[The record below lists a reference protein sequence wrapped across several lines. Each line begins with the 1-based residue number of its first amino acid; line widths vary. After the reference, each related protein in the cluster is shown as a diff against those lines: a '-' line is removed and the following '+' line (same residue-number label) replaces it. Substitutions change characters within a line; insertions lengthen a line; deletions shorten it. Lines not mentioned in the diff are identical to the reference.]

1 MERNQ
6 GCLDCPMRGKHLFC
20 NMEDAAVEKF
30 DSIGTPV
37 QFSRGAVIFREGDAC
52 GSVHVL
58 CSGRV
63 KLSATSREGR
73 TLILKIARA
82 GEVLGLSA
90 ALAGQAYEVT
100 AETVEPC
107 RLKTIR
113 RQALLD
119 FLDRT
124 PDASMRAAKTV
135 AQEYKAAFSEV
146 RRLAL
151 PATASGRVA
160 GLLLDWSREQ
170 AVPSTTHAQ
179 GRCMMT
185 LTHEE
190 IASMTATTRETV
202 TRVLGQLKRD
212 NLIQIRGASLTVLQP
227 QALERLAV

>member
-1 MERNQ
+1 MERSQ
-6 GCLDCPMRGKHLFC
+6 GCMECPNRGKHFFC
-20 NMEDAAVEKF
+20 CMEASALEKF
-30 DSIGTPV
+30 DCLGTPV
-37 QFSRGAVIFREGDAC
+37 QFSSGAVIFREGDNC

-73 TLILKIARA
+73 TLILKIARG

-90 ALAGQAYEVT
+90 ALANQPYEVT
-100 AETVEPC
+100 AETMEPC
-107 RLKTIR
+107 RMKTIR
-113 RQALLD
+113 RQALID
-119 FLDRT
+119 FLDRN
-124 PDASMRAAKTV
+124 PDASMRAARCV
-135 AQEYKAAFSEV
+135 ALEYKAAFSEV

-160 GLLLDWSREQ
+160 NLLLDWSREQ
-170 AVPSTTHAQ
+170 AVDHAPN
-179 GRCMMT
+179 GRCMMP

-212 NLIQIRGASLTVLQP
+212 QLISIRGASLTVLQP

>member
-6 GCLDCPMRGKHLFC
+6 GCLECTARSKHMFC
-20 NMEDAAVEKF
+20 SMQNSSLEKF
-30 DSIGTPV
+30 DCIGTPV
-37 QFSRGAVIFREGDAC
+37 RFGSGAVIFREGDNC

-90 ALAGQAYEVT
+90 ALAGQPFEVT

-107 RLKTIR
+107 QLKTIR

-119 FLDRT
+119 FLDRN
-124 PDASMRAAKTV
+124 PDASMRAARAV

-160 GLLLDWSREQ
+160 NLLLDWSREQ
-170 AVPSTTHAQ
+170 APDNATQ
-179 GRCMMT
+179 GRCMMP

-212 NLIQIRGASLTVLQP
+212 QLISIRGAALTVLQP

>member
-6 GCLDCPMRGKHLFC
+6 GCLECPARGKHMFC
-20 NMEDAAVEKF
+20 SMENSALEKF
-30 DSIGTPV
+30 DSIGTQV
-37 QFSRGAVIFREGDAC
+37 RFSSGAVIFREGDNC

-90 ALAGQAYEVT
+90 ALAAQPFEVT

-107 RLKTIR
+107 MVKTIR

-119 FLDRT
+119 FLDRN
-124 PDASMRAAKTV
+124 PDASMRAARCV

-160 GLLLDWSREQ
+160 NLLLDWSREQ
-170 AVPSTTHAQ
+170 ATDPAR
-179 GRCMMT
+179 GRCVMP

-212 NLIQIRGASLTVLQP
+212 QLISIRGASLTVLQP

>member
-6 GCLDCPMRGKHLFC
+6 GCLDCAARGKHPFC
-20 NMEDAAVEKF
+20 DMQQAALEKF
-30 DSIGTPV
+30 DTIGTPV
-37 QFSRGAVIFREGDAC
+37 QFGSGAVIFREGDNCA
-52 GSVHVL
+52 SVHVL

-90 ALAGQAYEVT
+90 ALASQPYEVT

-107 RLKTIR
+107 RVKTIR

-119 FLDRT
+119 FFDRH
-124 PDASMRAAKTV
+124 PDASIRAARAV
-135 AQEYKAAFSEV
+135 AQEYKSAFSEV

-160 GLLLDWSREQ
+160 NLLLDWSREQ
-170 AVPSTTHAQ
+170 APESAVR
-179 GRCMMT
+179 GRCVMP

-212 NLIQIRGASLTVLQP
+212 QLIQIHGASLTVLQP

>member
-1 MERNQ
+1 MERSQ
-6 GCLDCPMRGKHLFC
+6 GCLDCPARGKHLFC
-20 NMEDAAVEKF
+20 SMEASALEKF
-30 DSIGTPV
+30 DCLGTPV
-37 QFSRGAVIFREGDAC
+37 QFSSGAVIFREGDNC

-90 ALAGQAYEVT
+90 ALAGQPYEVT
-100 AETVEPC
+100 AESMEPC
-107 RLKTIR
+107 RVKTIR
-113 RQALLD
+113 RQAIMD
-119 FLDRT
+119 FFDRN
-124 PDASMRAAKTV
+124 PDAALRAARTV
-135 AQEYKAAFSEV
+135 AQEYKAAFCEV

-160 GLLLDWSREQ
+160 NLLLDWSRET
-170 AVPSTTHAQ
+170 PETSTR
-179 GRCMMT
+179 GRCMMP

-202 TRVLGQLKRD
+202 TRVLGQMKRD
-212 NLIQIRGASLTVLQP
+212 QVISIRGAALTVLQP
-227 QALERLAV
+227 QELERLAV

>member
-6 GCLDCPMRGKHLFC
+6 GCLDCPARGKHLFC
-20 NMEDAAVEKF
+20 GMEDASLTKF
-30 DSIGTPV
+30 DPLGTIV
-37 QFSRGAVIFREGDAC
+37 QFGGGGVIFREGDNC

-90 ALAGQAYEVT
+90 ALANQPYEVT

-119 FLDRT
+119 FLDRN
-124 PDASMRAAKTV
+124 PDASMRAARAV
-135 AQEYKAAFSEV
+135 AQEYKAAFAEV

-160 GLLLDWSREQ
+160 GLLLEWSREQ
-170 AVPSTTHAQ
+170 APANSQ
-179 GRCMMT
+179 SGRCVMT

-202 TRVLGQLKRD
+202 TRVLGQLRRD
-212 NLIQIRGASLTVLQP
+212 QLIQIRGAALTVLQP

>member
-1 MERNQ
+1 MMERNQ
-6 GCLDCPMRGKHLFC
+6 GCLDCTSRNKNLFC
-20 NMEDAAVEKF
+20 GMEEASLAKF
-30 DSIGTPV
+30 DCIGTPV
-37 QFSRGAVIFREGDAC
+37 RFSSGAVIFREGDNC

-82 GEVLGLSA
+82 GEVL
-90 ALAGQAYEVT
+90 
-100 AETVEPC
+100 
-107 RLKTIR
+107 
-113 RQALLD
+113 LD

-124 PDASMRAAKTV
+124 PDASMRAARAV

-160 GLLLDWSREQ
+160 NLLLDWSREQ
-170 AVPSTTHAQ
+170 APEHAVQ
-179 GRCMMT
+179 GRCMMP

-212 NLIQIRGASLTVLQP
+212 QLISIRGAALTVLQP

>member
-1 MERNQ
+1 MERSQ
-6 GCLDCPMRGKHLFC
+6 GCMECSNRNKHQFC
-20 NMEDAAVEKF
+20 CMEISALEKF

-37 QFSRGAVIFREGDAC
+37 RFSSGAVIFREGDNC
-52 GSVHVL
+52 GSVHIL

-82 GEVLGLSA
+82 GEVLGLAA
-90 ALAGQAYEVT
+90 ALAAQPFEVT

-107 RLKTIR
+107 TVKTIR

-119 FLDRT
+119 FLDRN
-124 PDASMRAAKTV
+124 PDASMRAARSV

-160 GLLLDWSREQ
+160 NLLLDWSREAATEN
-170 AVPSTTHAQ
+170 AVK
-179 GRCMMT
+179 GRCLMP

-212 NLIQIRGASLTVLQP
+212 QLIQIRGAALTVLQP

>member
-6 GCLDCPMRGKHLFC
+6 GCMDCPARGKHMFC
-20 NMEDAAVEKF
+20 SMKETEMGKF
-30 DSIGTPV
+30 DTLGTQV
-37 QFSRGAVIFREGDAC
+37 RFSTGAVIFREGDNC

-90 ALAGQAYEVT
+90 ALAGQPFEVT

-107 RLKTIR
+107 TLKTIR

-119 FLDRT
+119 FLDRH
-124 PDASMRAAKTV
+124 PDASMRAARAV

-160 GLLLDWSREQ
+160 NLLLDWSREQ
-170 AVPSTTHAQ
+170 APEHAAN
-179 GRCMMT
+179 GRCMMP

-212 NLIQIRGASLTVLQP
+212 QLISIRGASLTVLQP

>member
-1 MERNQ
+1 MENSS
-6 GCLDCPMRGKHLFC
+6 LT
-20 NMEDAAVEKF
+20 KF
-30 DSIGTPV
+30 DTIGTPV
-37 QFSRGAVIFREGDAC
+37 QFGSGAVIFREGDHC

-73 TLILKIARA
+73 TLILKIARS
-82 GEVLGLSA
+82 GEILGLSA

-107 RLKTIR
+107 KLKTIR

-119 FLDRT
+119 FLDRN
-124 PDASMRAAKTV
+124 PDASMRAARAV
-135 AQEYKAAFSEV
+135 AQEYKAAFYEV

-160 GLLLDWSREQ
+160 NLLLDWSRE
-170 AVPSTTHAQ
+170 ASPETSGK
-179 GRCMMT
+179 GRCMMP

-212 NLIQIRGASLTVLQP
+212 NLIQIHGAALTVLQP

>member
-1 MERNQ
+1 MEKNQ
-6 GCLDCPMRGKHLFC
+6 GCLECTARGKHPFC
-20 NMEDAAVEKF
+20 NMENSAITKF
-30 DSIGTPV
+30 DTIGTQV
-37 QFSRGAVIFREGDAC
+37 QFGSGAVVFREGDHC
-52 GSVHVL
+52 GSVHIL

-119 FLDRT
+119 FLDRN
-124 PDASMRAAKTV
+124 PDASMRAARAV
-135 AQEYKAAFSEV
+135 AQEYKAAFGEV

-160 GLLLDWSREQ
+160 NLLLDWSRE
-170 AVPSTTHAQ
+170 ASPETSGRA
-179 GRCMMT
+179 RCMMP

-212 NLIQIRGASLTVLQP
+212 NLIQIHGAALTVLQP

>member
-6 GCLDCPMRGKHLFC
+6 GCMDCPARGKHQFC
-20 NMEDAAVEKF
+20 SMQDLAIQQFEN
-30 DSIGTPV
+30 IGTIV
-37 QFSRGAVIFREGDAC
+37 QFSRGAVIFREGDSC

-107 RLKTIR
+107 RMKTIR
-113 RQALLD
+113 RQALMD

-124 PDASMRAAKTV
+124 PDASLRAARAV

-160 GLLLDWSREQ
+160 GLLLEWSREQ
-170 AVPSTTHAQ
+170 APENAVN

-212 NLIQIRGASLTVLQP
+212 QLISIRGAALTVLQP

>member
-6 GCLDCPMRGKHLFC
+6 GCLDCPVRGKHLFC
-20 NMEDAAVEKF
+20 NMDQTAIEKF

-37 QFSRGAVIFREGDAC
+37 QFSRGAIIFREGDSC
-52 GSVHVL
+52 GSIHVL

-90 ALAGQAYEVT
+90 ALANQPYEVT
-100 AETVEPC
+100 AETVEPV

-124 PDASMRAAKTV
+124 PDASMRAARTV
-135 AQEYKAAFSEV
+135 ALEYKAAFSEV

-160 GLLLDWSREQ
+160 GLLLDWSRDAAPANA
-170 AVPSTTHAQ
+170 AVQ
-179 GRCMMT
+179 GRCMMP

-202 TRVLGQLKRD
+202 TRVLGQMKRD
-212 NLIQIRGASLTVLQP
+212 QLITIRGASLTVLKP
-227 QALERLAV
+227 LALEQLAV

>member
-1 MERNQ
+1 MNRSQ
-6 GCLDCPMRGKHLFC
+6 TCLNCPARGKHPFC
-20 NMEDAAVEKF
+20 DMQEPALQRFDA
-30 DSIGTPV
+30 IGTPV
-37 QFSRGAVIFREGDAC
+37 EFGTGATLFREGDNC

-73 TLILKIARA
+73 TMILKIARS

-90 ALAGQAYEVT
+90 ALGNQPYEVT
-100 AETVEPC
+100 AEAIEPC
-107 RLKTIR
+107 RVKTIR

-119 FLDRT
+119 FLDAT
-124 PDASMRAAKTV
+124 PDASLRAARTL

-160 GLLLDWSREQ
+160 NLLLDWSREQ
-170 AVPSTTHAQ
+170 APEHAAN
-179 GRCMMT
+179 GRCIMP

-190 IASMTATTRETV
+190 IAAMTATTRETV
-202 TRVLGQLKRD
+202 TRVLGGFKRE
-212 NLIQIRGASLTVLQP
+212 NLISIRGASLTVLQP
-227 QALERLAV
+227 QALERMAI

>member
-1 MERNQ
+1 MDN
-6 GCLDCPMRGKHLFC
+6 GSLD
-20 NMEDAAVEKF
+20 KF
-30 DSIGTPV
+30 EAIGTPV
-37 QFSRGAVIFREGDAC
+37 QFSTGAIIFREGDNC

-90 ALAGQAYEVT
+90 ALANQPFEVT

-107 RLKTIR
+107 RMKTIR
-113 RQALLD
+113 RQALID
-119 FLDRT
+119 FLDRN
-124 PDASMRAAKTV
+124 PDASMRAARCV

-160 GLLLDWSREQ
+160 NLLLDWSREQ
-170 AVPSTTHAQ
+170 APENAPK
-179 GRCMMT
+179 GRCMMP

-212 NLIQIRGASLTVLQP
+212 NLIQIHGAALTVLQP

>member
-1 MERNQ
+1 MERSQ
-6 GCLDCPMRGKHLFC
+6 GCVECTARGKHPFC
-20 NMEDAAVEKF
+20 NMENSSLTKF
-30 DSIGTPV
+30 DTIGTQV
-37 QFSRGAVIFREGDAC
+37 QFGSGAVIFREGDHC

-90 ALAGQAYEVT
+90 ALGGQPYEVT

-107 RLKTIR
+107 RVKTIR

-119 FLDRT
+119 FLDRN
-124 PDASMRAAKTV
+124 PDASLRAARAV

-160 GLLLDWSREQ
+160 NLLLDWSREQ
-170 AVPSTTHAQ
+170 ASPEGAAR
-179 GRCMMT
+179 GRCMMP

-212 NLIQIRGASLTVLQP
+212 NLIQIHGAALTVLQP
-227 QALERLAV
+227 QALERLAI

>member
-6 GCLDCPMRGKHLFC
+6 GCQDCTARGKHLFC
-20 NMEDAAVEKF
+20 SMDNSAADKF
-30 DSIGTPV
+30 DNIGTVV
-37 QFSRGAVIFREGDAC
+37 QFSRGATIFREGDNC

-90 ALAGQAYEVT
+90 ALANQAYEVT

-107 RLKTIR
+107 RMKTIR

-119 FLDRT
+119 FLDRN
-124 PDASMRAAKTV
+124 PDASMRAARTV

-160 GLLLDWSREQ
+160 GLLLEWSKEQ
-170 AVPSTTHAQ
+170 APEHLPA
-179 GRCMMT
+179 GRCVMT

-212 NLIQIRGASLTVLQP
+212 QLISIRGASLTVLQP

>member
-1 MERNQ
+1 MERSSQ
-6 GCLDCPMRGKHLFC
+6 GCLDCPSRGKHMFC
-20 NMEDAAVEKF
+20 SMEPSSLEKF
-30 DSIGTPV
+30 DCIGTPV
-37 QFSRGAVIFREGDAC
+37 RFSSGAVIFREGDNC

-82 GEVLGLSA
+82 GEVLGLS
-90 ALAGQAYEVT
+90 
-100 AETVEPC
+100 VEPC
-107 RLKTIR
+107 QLKTIR

-119 FLDRT
+119 FLDRN
-124 PDASMRAAKTV
+124 PDASMRAARAV
-135 AQEYKAAFSEV
+135 AQEYKAAFCEV

-160 GLLLDWSREQ
+160 NLLLDWSREQ
-170 AVPSTTHAQ
+170 QTESTTK
-179 GRCMMT
+179 GRCMMP

-212 NLIQIRGASLTVLQP
+212 QLIQIRGAALTVLQP

>member
-6 GCLDCPMRGKHLFC
+6 GCMDCPVRGQHLFC
-20 NMEDAAVEKF
+20 NMDNGSLEKF

-37 QFSRGAVIFREGDAC
+37 QFSRGAVIFREGDNC

-90 ALAGQAYEVT
+90 ILANQPYEVT

-107 RLKTIR
+107 RVKTIR

-119 FLDRT
+119 FMDRH
-124 PDASMRAAKTV
+124 PDASMRAARTV
-135 AQEYKAAFSEV
+135 AQEYKAAFAEV

-160 GLLLDWSREQ
+160 GLLLDWSRDQ
-170 AVPSTTHAQ
+170 AVPNTQQ

-212 NLIQIRGASLTVLQP
+212 QLIQIRGAALTVLQP
-227 QALERLAV
+227 QALEQLAV

>member
-6 GCLDCPMRGKHLFC
+6 GCMDCPSRGKHLFC
-20 NMEDAAVEKF
+20 SMDEGSLQKF
-30 DSIGTPV
+30 DSIGTQV
-37 QFSRGAVIFREGDAC
+37 QFSRGAIIFREGDNC

-90 ALAGQAYEVT
+90 ALANQPYEVT

-107 RLKTIR
+107 QVKTMR

-119 FLDRT
+119 FMDRT
-124 PDASMRAAKTV
+124 PDASMRAARTV

-160 GLLLDWSREQ
+160 GLLLDWSRDQ
-170 AVPSTTHAQ
+170 AVPNTPQ

-212 NLIQIRGASLTVLQP
+212 QFIQIRGAALTVLQP
-227 QALERLAV
+227 QELERLAV

>member
-6 GCLDCPMRGKHLFC
+6 GCLDCPARGKHLFC
-20 NMEDAAVEKF
+20 SMETSALEKF
-30 DSIGTPV
+30 DSIGTLV
-37 QFSRGAVIFREGDAC
+37 QFGSGGVIFREGDNC

-90 ALAGQAYEVT
+90 ALANQPYEVT

-119 FLDRT
+119 FLDRN
-124 PDASMRAAKTV
+124 PDASMRAARAV

-160 GLLLDWSREQ
+160 GLLLEWTREQ
-170 AVPSTTHAQ
+170 AVPNTRQ
-179 GRCMMT
+179 GRCTMT

-212 NLIQIRGASLTVLQP
+212 QLISIRGAALTVLQP
-227 QALERLAV
+227 QELERMAV

>member
-1 MERNQ
+1 MERNTACQ
-6 GCLDCPMRGKHLFC
+6 QCPARGKHLFC
-20 NMEDAAVEKF
+20 SMDNGSLDKF
-30 DSIGTPV
+30 EAIGTPV
-37 QFSRGAVIFREGDAC
+37 QFSTGAIIFREGDNC

-90 ALAGQAYEVT
+90 ALANQPFEVT

-107 RLKTIR
+107 RMKTIR
-113 RQALLD
+113 RQALID
-119 FLDRT
+119 FLDRN
-124 PDASMRAAKTV
+124 PDASMRAARCV

-160 GLLLDWSREQ
+160 NLLLDWSREQ
-170 AVPSTTHAQ
+170 APENAPK
-179 GRCMMT
+179 GRCMMP

-212 NLIQIRGASLTVLQP
+212 NLIQIHGAALTVLQP

>member
-6 GCLDCPMRGKHLFC
+6 GCLDCPVRGKHLFC
-20 NMEDAAVEKF
+20 NMEAAAIEKF

-37 QFSRGAVIFREGDAC
+37 QFSRGAIIFREGDSC
-52 GSVHVL
+52 GSIHVL

-90 ALAGQAYEVT
+90 ALANQPYEVT
-100 AETVEPC
+100 AETVEPV

-124 PDASMRAAKTV
+124 PDASMRAARTV
-135 AQEYKAAFSEV
+135 ALEYKAAFSEV

-160 GLLLDWSREQ
+160 GLLLDWSRDAAPAN
-170 AVPSTTHAQ
+170 AVQ
-179 GRCMMT
+179 GRCMMP

-202 TRVLGQLKRD
+202 TRVLGQMKRD
-212 NLIQIRGASLTVLQP
+212 QLISIRGAALTVLQP
-227 QALERLAV
+227 QALEQLAV

>member
-6 GCLDCPMRGKHLFC
+6 GCLDCPARGKHMFC
-20 NMEDAAVEKF
+20 SMNDSEMGKF
-30 DSIGTPV
+30 DSLGTPV
-37 QFSRGAVIFREGDAC
+37 RFSSGAVIFREGDNC

-90 ALAGQAYEVT
+90 ALAGQPFEVT

-107 RLKTIR
+107 QLKTIR

-119 FLDRT
+119 FLDRN
-124 PDASMRAAKTV
+124 PDASMRAARCV

-160 GLLLDWSREQ
+160 NLLLDWSREQ
-170 AVPSTTHAQ
+170 SPDNTAN
-179 GRCMMT
+179 GRCMMP

-212 NLIQIRGASLTVLQP
+212 QLISIRGASLTVLQP

>member
-6 GCLDCPMRGKHLFC
+6 GCMDCPARGKHLFC
-20 NMEDAAVEKF
+20 NLDSASLEKF
-30 DSIGTPV
+30 DGLGTQV
-37 QFSRGAVIFREGDAC
+37 QFSRGAVIFREGDNC

-90 ALAGQAYEVT
+90 ALASQPYEVT

-107 RLKTIR
+107 RVKTIR
-113 RQALLD
+113 RQALID
-119 FLDRT
+119 FFDRS
-124 PDASMRAAKTV
+124 PDAGMRAARTV
-135 AQEYKAAFSEV
+135 ALEYKAAFAEV

-170 AVPSTTHAQ
+170 AVPSARE
-179 GRCMMT
+179 GRCMMP

-202 TRVLGQLKRD
+202 TRVLGQMKRD
-212 NLIQIRGASLTVLQP
+212 QLIQIHGAALTVLQP

>member
-1 MERNQ
+1 MERSQ
-6 GCLDCPMRGKHLFC
+6 GCLECTARGKHPFC
-20 NMEDAAVEKF
+20 NMENSSLTKF
-30 DSIGTPV
+30 DTIGTPV
-37 QFSRGAVIFREGDAC
+37 QFGSGAVIFREGDHC

-73 TLILKIARA
+73 TLILKIARS
-82 GEVLGLSA
+82 GEILGLSA

-107 RLKTIR
+107 KLKTIR

-119 FLDRT
+119 FLDRN
-124 PDASMRAAKTV
+124 PDASMRAARAV
-135 AQEYKAAFSEV
+135 AQEYKAAFYEV

-160 GLLLDWSREQ
+160 NLLLDWSRE
-170 AVPSTTHAQ
+170 ASPETSGK
-179 GRCMMT
+179 GRCMMP

-212 NLIQIRGASLTVLQP
+212 NLIQIHGAALTVLQP

>member
-1 MERNQ
+1 MERVQ
-6 GCLDCPMRGKHLFC
+6 GCQDCPARGRHMFC
-20 NMEDAAVEKF
+20 AMEDSALQKF
-30 DSIGTPV
+30 DSIGTQV
-37 QFSRGAVIFREGDAC
+37 QFSSGAVIFREGDTC

-90 ALAGQAYEVT
+90 ALANQAYEVT

-119 FLDRT
+119 FLDRN
-124 PDASMRAAKTV
+124 PDASMRAARTV

-160 GLLLDWSREQ
+160 GLLLEWTREQ
-170 AVPSTTHAQ
+170 NPAGATQ
-179 GRCMMT
+179 GRCMVT

-212 NLIQIRGASLTVLQP
+212 QLIQIRGAALTVLQP
-227 QALERLAV
+227 QELERMAV